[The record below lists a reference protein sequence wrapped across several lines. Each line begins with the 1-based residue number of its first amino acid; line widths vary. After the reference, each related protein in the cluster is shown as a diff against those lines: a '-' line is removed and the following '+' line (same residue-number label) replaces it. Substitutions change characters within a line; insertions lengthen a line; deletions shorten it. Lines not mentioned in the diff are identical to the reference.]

1 MTPSLA
7 KRMTGFSIIEL
18 MVVVAI
24 IGLLAAIAAPNLGGM
39 VRKQRVRSASF
50 DVFSS
55 LTLARSEAV
64 KRNVAV
70 TMTPTGGNWAMGW
83 TVADANGIQLR
94 SQGRVDTLKYDGS
107 PAGMITIA
115 GPASATYSGTGRL
128 AAAVV
133 PFELTAN
140 ISDAQELTATAVR
153 CVSVDLSGRPVSKTC
168 ACAAAC

>member
-1 MTPSLA
+1 MA
-7 KRMTGFSIIEL
+7 GFSIIEL

-39 VRKQRVRSASF
+39 VRKQRVRAASF

-64 KRNVAV
+64 KRNAAV
-70 TMTPTGGNWAMGW
+70 TMTPAGGDWARGW
-83 TVADANGIQLR
+83 TITDANGTVLR
-94 SQGRVDTLKYDGS
+94 NQGLIDTLKPDGS
-107 PAGMITIA
+107 LAGMITIA

-128 AAAVV
+128 AAAVA
-133 PFELTAN
+133 PFQLSAN

-153 CVSVDLSGRPVSKTC
+153 CVSIDLSGRPTSKAC